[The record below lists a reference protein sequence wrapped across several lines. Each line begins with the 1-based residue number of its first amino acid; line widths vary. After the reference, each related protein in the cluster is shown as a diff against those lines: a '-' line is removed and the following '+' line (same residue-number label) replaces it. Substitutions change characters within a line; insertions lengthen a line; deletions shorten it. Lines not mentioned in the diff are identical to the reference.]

1 MEVFGLQ
8 EKRPEQ
14 LGFAWAGSSVSMRRM
29 PTGGIH
35 RRRLIVLE
43 VDESDVWI
51 YRMLTRVRK
60 GADGLSLWLE
70 A

>member
-1 MEVFGLQ
+1 MQ
-8 EKRPEQ
+8 DKRPEQ
-14 LGFAWAGSSVSMRRM
+14 LGFAWAGPSESRHRM
-29 PTGGIH
+29 PVTSGIH

-60 GADGLSLWLE
+60 SADGLSLWLE